1 MIWLLQMEIM
11 KWFHCSQVSSERECW
26 TNLRNP
32 GALLSSVFDRD
43 GLLSKM
49 ELDVLWIWESLHSH
63 VQFCLLTS
71 LNHAINSDP
80 LTAAYFVQHSATL
93 SQQFRAQF
101 FTTCTLFSEVSF
113 PFQARTRR
121 TFNLIFQGIKYFKA
135 TWWILTDGLT
145 LEQQHY
151 KLYFDVVIFHFEVK
165 TASSVAHCNKGQ
177 YFFPPEN

>member
-26 TNLRNP
+26 TNLQNP

-43 GLLSKM
+43 GLFSKM
-49 ELDVLWIWESLHSH
+49 ELDVLWVWESLNPH

-80 LTAAYFVQHSATL
+80 LTAAYLVQPSPTL
-93 SQQFRAQF
+93 SQRFRALPVLCSVRFLFLSKLAQRE
-101 FTTCTLFSEVSF
+101 CSTLSSK
-113 PFQARTRR
+113 A
-121 TFNLIFQGIKYFKA
+121 LKHFKA
-135 TWWILTDGLT
+135 TWWILRDGLT

-151 KLYFDVVIFHFEVK
+151 KLYFDGVIFHFEAK
-165 TASSVAHCNKGQ
+165 TAFSVAHCNKGQ